1 MTRKTEQLYTAVLS
15 SIRELIPCFIPVFA
29 IGDFEIVPRNAL
41 KGIYPTVTI
50 IGCWFH
56 YTKALYEKVQ
66 KLGLTILY
74 KKNHSFRKW
83 IRRLMAL
90 HWLPEEEI
98 YPVYLLLELPT
109 TDLLE
114 AEKNLVK
121 AFRTYFNRTWLSGND
136 NLSVFYYEQATNNGA
151 ESYHKTLKS
160 YMKIPYPNIWRF
172 MESLNNIISDYDIEF
187 QRLTNGL
194 ATTRGTNYNTR
205 TKLIRRK
212 ELRENLINQTCTS
225 LQYLDAMASTIGKE
239 NLNPA
244 EPLTVPIDS
253 AISHAVLDSFES
265 EDDLN
270 DDQCHVQSPTKS
282 TCQTQISTHI
292 SSHLFAYHL
301 KYTLNEVS
309 KR

>member
-1 MTRKTEQLYTAVLS
+1 
-15 SIRELIPCFIPVFA
+15 
-29 IGDFEIVPRNAL
+29 
-41 KGIYPTVTI
+41 
-50 IGCWFH
+50 
-56 YTKALYEKVQ
+56 
-66 KLGLTILY
+66 
-74 KKNHSFRKW
+74 
-83 IRRLMAL
+83 MAL
-90 HWLPEEEI
+90 PWLPEEEI
-98 YPVYLLLELPT
+98 YPVYLLLKLPT

-121 AFRTYFNRTWLSGND
+121 AFRTHFNRTWLSGNN

-151 ESYHKTLKS
+151 ESYHETLKS
-160 YMKIPYPNIWRF
+160 YMKIPHPNIWRF

-270 DDQCHVQSPTKS
+270 DDQCHVCLQARSENFALLHDHCVHAGFCESCANHVFETSGRLSNLQEQNKWSFESFPIIIVKS
-282 TCQTQISTHI
+282 DFFFT
-292 SSHLFAYHL
+292 LFH
-301 KYTLNEVS
+301 
-309 KR
+309 